1 MRLVLSDPRKCSLTC
16 GTPTCPPIAC
26 DNPAVEVWPPRWDGG
41 PFGFLHRLLIG
52 QLGLALGELWW
63 LHDLARSSRAD
74 GRYTCFLTSAPL
86 NLPGGVGSPANALA
100 VK

>member
-1 MRLVLSDPRKCSLTC
+1 M
-16 GTPTCPPIAC
+16 
-26 DNPAVEVWPPRWDGG
+26 
-41 PFGFLHRLLIG
+41 LIG